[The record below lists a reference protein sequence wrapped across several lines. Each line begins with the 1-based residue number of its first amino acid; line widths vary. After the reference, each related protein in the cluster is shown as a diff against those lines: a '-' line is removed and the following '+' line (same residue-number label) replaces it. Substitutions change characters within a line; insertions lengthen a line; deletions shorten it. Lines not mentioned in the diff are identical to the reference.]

1 MKFLQQALHT
11 LWEGL
16 ETVDPHES
24 IDAAQWQGVSAS
36 DIGEMA
42 ADVELQRALYNR
54 KRTHELMNDN
64 SATNSPRVQ
73 TKRQQR
79 SSLVVQLQA
88 LPGDSAIKDAI
99 DSPSSFSLASDDL
112 LTLQNIAAVQ
122 KASTQQLVTN
132 PNFFLDD
139 PKSYVDSINA
149 MVQQDGDQTQRIGN
163 TRFGLDSSPFCMPVN
178 TQSKQVPSLPN
189 LSNTTT
195 TSKSSK
201 TKQKVC
207 RIEGCNE
214 ASISR
219 RPYCSRHSGNRLCE
233 FAGGCSK
240 CAQGATRFCIAHGG
254 GRRCTF
260 PGCDKGARDKFFCA
274 SHGGGKRCSM
284 EGCKKSAVGGS
295 KLCTS
300 HGGGRRCSI
309 EGCTKSA
316 QSSTKFCV
324 KHGGGKKCAQ
334 EGCDKVA
341 RGRTLYCAGHG
352 GGVRCKLDGCNR
364 IAVGKLQLC
373 RAHGGG
379 SAKAKGKKGEQ
390 VNELEGSQSYIQQIP
405 PSSILYPM

>member
-16 ETVDPHES
+16 ETVDPNES
-24 IDAAQWQGVSAS
+24 IDAEQWQGISAS
-36 DIGEMA
+36 NLGEMA
-42 ADVELQRALYNR
+42 ADVDLQRALYNR
-54 KRTHELMNDN
+54 KRTHELMNEN
-64 SATNSPRVQ
+64 SATSASRGR

-79 SSLVVQLQA
+79 SSFMIQLQA
-88 LPGDSAIKDAI
+88 LHGEGSVKDAN
-99 DSPSSFSLASDDL
+99 DSQAFSLAPDDL
-112 LTLQNIAAVQ
+112 FALQNMAAVQ
-122 KASTQQLVTN
+122 QASTQHIGTN
-132 PNFFLDD
+132 SNFFRDD

-149 MVQQDGDQTQRIGN
+149 LVQQDSDQTQRIGN
-163 TRFGLDSSPFCMPVN
+163 TRFGLDSSSFCMPIN
-178 TQSKQVPSLPN
+178 AQSKQLPSLPN
-189 LSNTTT
+189 LPNSTT

-201 TKQKVC
+201 TKQKNC

-233 FAGGCSK
+233 FAGGCTK

-284 EGCKKSAVGGS
+284 EGCNKSAVGGS

-300 HGGGRRCSI
+300 HGGGRRCTV

-334 EGCDKVA
+334 EGCEKVA

-379 SAKAKGKKGEQ
+379 SAKAKGKKADQ
-390 VNELEGSQSYIQQIP
+390 VNELDGSQSYMQQIP
-405 PSSILYPM
+405 PSSILFPM